1 MIHAA
6 SSMNVVDAGSGKLLL
21 GMRFSGLP
29 AALDYLS
36 QATLVCSTCGK
47 KFNSR
52 STVTMMNRGDTWE
65 LMFPDACA
73 APLTRAGDRV
83 EARAAPV

>member
-6 SSMNVVDAGSGKLLL
+6 SSMNVTDASTGQLLL

-36 QATLVCSTCGK
+36 HASLVCSSCGK
-47 KFNSR
+47 KFGSR

-65 LMFPDACA
+65 LMFPHDCA
-73 APLTRAGDRV
+73 APIKRPDLVETSVLRA
-83 EARAAPV
+83 